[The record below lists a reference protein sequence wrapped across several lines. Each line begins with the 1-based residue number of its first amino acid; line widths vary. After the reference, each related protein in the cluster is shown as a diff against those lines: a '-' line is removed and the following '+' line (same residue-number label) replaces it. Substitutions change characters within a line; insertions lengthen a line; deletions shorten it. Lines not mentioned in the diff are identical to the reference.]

1 MQQTLCEQL
10 LVQPFRSSLPRTSRS
25 SITSVVSIRQRLE
38 YRQQER
44 ICRAPLLPSRHVMR
58 LAAASVAAE
67 QELLSTVD
75 VDLGER
81 SYPIYIGRG
90 ILQSGELLRKH
101 VPGKR
106 VLVVTNDTIA
116 PLYLERY
123 VCSSPNGCYSL
134 RALEVHPNPW

>member
-1 MQQTLCEQL
+1 M
-10 LVQPFRSSLPRTSRS
+10 
-25 SITSVVSIRQRLE
+25 
-38 YRQQER
+38 
-44 ICRAPLLPSRHVMR
+44 LPSRHAMR
-58 LAAASVAAE
+58 LAAAVTAAE

-90 ILQSGELLRKH
+90 ILQNGELLRKH

-123 VCSSPNGCYSL
+123 VTL
-134 RALEVHPNPW
+134 